1 MSGGRGV
8 VYLSVG
14 WSSLP
19 TLLRRSGFGRESWFV
34 RSRLS
39 TPAGERL
46 LRAFGVREIDLESV
60 SMLPTDPDSTEGP
73 VRRGIAALESTDL
86 DPLTDWFAETHAG
99 AANASGLLRNALVRE
114 VAGRTVDAFYAQLW
128 ARSRDYVSTV
138 FVGATPWD
146 RLLLQ
151 DHEFGY
157 RVVGSVS
164 RALAAVAAAVFRF
177 RPTLDRTLD
186 QGGGPD
192 FLADLPTSQDGDRD
206 WAAAPAETGSVLY
219 VLNQS
224 TVFGNLYSYGHVF
237 TYDPG
242 SPLNLRNIIAMGARG
257 GPQNPQGVRHGYPS
271 AGSRRRL
278 LLRTTSLSVRALAR
292 FRRRYSV
299 AQVGR
304 LAAVC
309 AQAEGQA
316 LALRTR
322 FPGLRV
328 AILAY
333 DLQIPIS
340 LILALESAG
349 IRTVALNER
358 PLSSVVCS
366 QPIAVSTLLT
376 AGPVFADAAS
386 HSPSVA
392 VRHAQAVGM
401 WRTDLIREYGQQG
414 SETWDL
420 AAVDGRRRVL
430 VLPYHLESGS
440 RLPTNPI
447 ATSAA
452 SVRQFLTDILDLVED
467 RRDIYV
473 LIRGKDDAW
482 LDDPRCADIAAR
494 IAASDAVEVSRR
506 YDQLNES
513 YRLVAGAELIVAKY
527 TSLVDEALACDI
539 PTIVHDYS
547 VNSRDVARPVVRY
560 LPRELW
566 ALDAEELRR
575 RVDWALADG
584 GRGFREYWEPHR
596 ASIFGDLAD
605 GKVRARARQAI
616 IELLHVP

>member
-1 MSGGRGV
+1 MPGGHGV

-39 TPAGERL
+39 SPAGERL
-46 LRAFGVREIDLESV
+46 LRAFGVREIDLDSV

-73 VRRGIAALESTDL
+73 VRRGIAALERTDL
-86 DPLTDWFAETHAG
+86 DPLADWFAGTHAG

-128 ARSRDYVSTV
+128 ARSRGYASTV

-151 DHEFGY
+151 DRELGY

-164 RALAAVAAAVFRF
+164 RALAAVAASAHQL
-177 RPTLDRTLD
+177 RPSLDRRTAE
-186 QGGGPD
+186 GGGPD
-192 FLADLPTSQDGDRD
+192 LLADLPITRDGDRD
-206 WAAAPAETGSVLY
+206 WAAASAETGSVLF
-219 VLNQS
+219 VLNIS
-224 TVFGNLYSYGHVF
+224 TVFGGLYSYDHVF
-237 TYDPG
+237 TDDPR
-242 SPLNLRNIIAMGARG
+242 SPLNARNVVAMAANG
-257 GPQNPQGVRHGYPS
+257 GPRNPQGVRQGYPS
-271 AGSRRRL
+271 AGSRRRR
-278 LLRTTSLSVRALAR
+278 LLRATLLSVKALAR
-292 FRRRYSV
+292 FRRRYPV
-299 AQVGR
+299 AQVRR

-316 LALRTR
+316 VELRTR
-322 FPGLRV
+322 FPRARI
-328 AILAY
+328 AILSY
-333 DLQIPIS
+333 DLQIPIA

-358 PLSSVVCS
+358 PLSSVVVS

-376 AGPVFADAAS
+376 AGPVFSDAAA

-392 VRHAQAVGM
+392 VREAPAVGM
-401 WRTDLIREYGQQG
+401 WRTDLIREYGPQG
-414 SETWDL
+414 LEGWDL

-452 SVRQFLTDILDLVED
+452 SVRQFLADVLDLVED
-467 RRDIYV
+467 RGDIYV
-473 LIRGKDDAW
+473 VIRGKNDRW

-494 IAASDAVEVSRR
+494 IAASDAVGVSRR
-506 YDQLNES
+506 YDRLNES

-539 PTIVHDYS
+539 PSIVHDYT

-566 ALDAEELRR
+566 ALDADELRT

-584 GRGFREYWEPHR
+584 GRGFREYWAPHR
-596 ASIFGDLAD
+596 AAVFGDLAD
-605 GKVRARARQAI
+605 GEVRARARRAMTD
-616 IELLHVP
+616 LLQVP

>member
-1 MSGGRGV
+1 MAGGHGV

-34 RSRLS
+34 RSHLS
-39 TPAGERL
+39 SAAGERL
-46 LRAFGVREIDLESV
+46 LRVFGVREIDLDSV
-60 SMLPTDPDSTEGP
+60 GMLPTDPDSTEGP
-73 VRRGIAALESTDL
+73 VTRGIAALESTDL
-86 DPLTDWFAETHAG
+86 NPLVEWFAGTQAG
-99 AANASGLLRNALVRE
+99 AANASGLLRNVLVRE

-128 ARSRDYVSTV
+128 ARSRGYASTV

-151 DHEFGY
+151 DRELGY

-164 RALAAVAAAVFRF
+164 RALASVAQTAQQLRMS
-177 RPTLDRTLD
+177 LDRRTPEA
-186 QGGGPD
+186 GGPEA
-192 FLADLPTSQDGDRD
+192 LADLPVTQDGERD
-206 WAAAPAETGSVLY
+206 WAAGSAATGSVLF
-219 VLNQS
+219 VLNIS
-224 TVFGNLYSYGHVF
+224 TVFGGLYSYDHVF
-237 TYDPG
+237 TDDPG
-242 SPLNLRNIIAMGARG
+242 SPLNVHNVVAMATNG
-257 GPQNPQGVRHGYPS
+257 GPLNPQGVRQGYPS
-271 AGSRRRL
+271 SGSRRHRL
-278 LLRTTSLSVRALAR
+278 LRATSLSVKALVR
-292 FRRRYSV
+292 FRRTYPM
-299 AQVGR
+299 AQVRR
-304 LAAVC
+304 LASVC

-316 LALRTR
+316 ASLRAR
-322 FPGLRV
+322 FPSARI

-333 DLQIPIS
+333 DLQIPIG

-358 PLSSVVCS
+358 PLSSVVVS

-376 AGPVFADAAS
+376 AGPVFSDAAV

-392 VRHAQAVGM
+392 VQHAPAVGM
-401 WRTDLIREYGQQG
+401 WRTDLIREYGKESPEG
-414 SETWDL
+414 WNM

-452 SVRQFLTDILDLVED
+452 SVRQFLTDVLDLVED
-467 RRDIYV
+467 RGDIYV
-473 LIRGKDDAW
+473 VIRGKNDRW
-482 LDDPRCADIAAR
+482 LDDPRCTDIAAR
-494 IAASDAVEVSRR
+494 IAASPAVEVSHR
-506 YDQLNES
+506 YDRLNES

-539 PTIVHDYS
+539 PSIVHDYTA
-547 VNSRDVARPVVRY
+547 NSRDVARPVVRY

-566 ALDAEELRR
+566 ALDSDELRS

-584 GRGFREYWEPHR
+584 GGAFRAYWAPHR
-596 ASIFGDLAD
+596 AAVFGDLAD
-605 GKVRARARQAI
+605 GEVRARARQAMTD
-616 IELLHVP
+616 LLQVP